1 MSKINYGLPYM
12 GSKNK
17 IAEWVV
23 KHLPSAETL
32 VDLFAGG
39 CAITHCAM
47 LSSKYDRIIANDI
60 TESATFFKECAE
72 GKHSRRTEWIS
83 REDFQRLKD
92 TDIFVRMIYSF
103 GNNHKAYLFSRDI
116 EPYKRA
122 LHQAIVDGNY
132 QPMLEQFGM
141 DFSTLDAINE
151 DVFERMQAARKLVFE
166 CYFKEGKLKRK
177 GSHYYYEDE
186 GYNNIERLQR
196 LQSLE
201 NFQRLQSL
209 QNRGGYFDLLP
220 ELIVSQNDYQDVEIP
235 ENSIIYCDIPYKDKA
250 KYLSEFDYERFYQ
263 WARVQTRPIFISEYW
278 MPDDFVC
285 VAENER
291 RSTLSAQNNNC
302 RNIEKIFTLPKFK
315 DL

>member
-1 MSKINYGLPYM
+1 M

-60 TESATFFKECAE
+60 TESAIFFKECTE
-72 GKHSRRTEWIS
+72 GKHSHRTEWIS
-83 REDFQRLKD
+83 RKDFQRLKD
-92 TDIFVRMIYSF
+92 TDIFVRVFYSF
-103 GNNHKAYLFSRDI
+103 GNNQKAYLYSREI
-116 EPYKRA
+116 EPYKRV

-141 DFSTLDAINE
+141 DFSALDSING
-151 DVFERMQAARKLVFE
+151 DVFERERAARKLVFE
-166 CYFKEGKLKRK
+166 HYFKEGKLKRK
-177 GSHYYYEDE
+177 GPHFCFEDE
-186 GYNNIERLQR
+186 GYKNIEHLQNLVGIAR
-196 LQSLE
+196 IQSLE
-201 NFQRLQSL
+201 GLE
-209 QNRGGYFDLLP
+209 NRGGYFDLLP

-235 ENSIIYCDIPYKDKA
+235 ENSIVYCDIPYKDKS
-250 KYLSEFDYERFYQ
+250 KYLSEFDYKRFYE
-263 WARVQTRPIFISEYW
+263 WARVQTHPIFISEYW
-278 MPDDFVC
+278 MPDDFAC
-285 VAENER
+285 VAEIER
-291 RSTLSAQNNNC
+291 ISIMSPKNNNC